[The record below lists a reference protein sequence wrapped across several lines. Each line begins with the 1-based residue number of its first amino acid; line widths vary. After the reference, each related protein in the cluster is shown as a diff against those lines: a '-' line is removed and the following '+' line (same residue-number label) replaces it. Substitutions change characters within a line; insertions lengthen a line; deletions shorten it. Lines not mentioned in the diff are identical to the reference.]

1 MGLEWMY
8 KNPAEFHAKDP
19 DHFDLIL
26 RILKGVEE
34 IDVQLPTTGAWN
46 LKDGMPV

>member
-1 MGLEWMY
+1 MY

-26 RILKGVEE
+26 RILRGVKD
-34 IDVQLPTTGAWN
+34 IDVKLPPSGAWN
-46 LKDGMPV
+46 LKEGSKV